1 MKAVFSRPLDVD
13 IVGAAILDIA
23 LNGLKSDYVTEK
35 KNILS
40 EEEIRNYPVA
50 SSWLKKK
57 MKILIKILVLFMFNI
72 VQNSVDIS
80 PTNLSSI

>member
-50 SSWLKKK
+50 SS
-57 MKILIKILVLFMFNI
+57 
-72 VQNSVDIS
+72 
-80 PTNLSSI
+80 